1 MTSSVRNDALLGE
14 FSKLAYKDE
23 ETIVK
28 ALASDPKFKDWE
40 LNLWPKVEGSFA
52 AVSFRNKN
60 DGQIVI
66 AYRGT
71 DDLGDVSGADLNIAR
86 GRYDEQFRQGMD
98 FARQIKKEAGEN
110 ANILVT
116 GHSLGGAIAQAVSQ
130 SFGFDGATIDPA
142 AAGAVVKTPQY
153 KEKNKSLGL
162 PAVGKGMPK
171 TFKNYVVDGSAVSGL
186 TGPHLG
192 SKTTLPKAEMTWKQ
206 KIPGAIVGGVT
217 GQLLSAAIDQVEN
230 RHSSDHVSEQ
240 LNILAG
246 KEKKPIAAIKKEAD
260 TSPKAGVTRSGNSRE
275 SQTIVGL
282 LSSVGKT
289 RTYQMKDG
297 SVQTRSDGTVSWR
310 NNNPGNLKFGYA
322 GSADK
327 TDKSKRSKKQA
338 LSDASKRY
346 QGVIDLDQWGNAIF
360 ETEAAGRAAKSQ
372 LLTRQHG
379 NKTIEQMLP
388 KYAIS
393 DYSGTADVAAYA
405 KNIHKLAA
413 SRNLDLH
420 GKKIKDLKPNEFE
433 ALLDGMKKVEGFK
446 QGRIEVSSNGHKSI
460 EQKPSKQPAEIVKP
474 PASVGKPAKAVTPKP
489 AGNKPAA
496 GKAIAANKRATP
508 SSEAVNAVKG
518 GNPTAM
524 AAKVDQEVP
533 ALQALLSQLQSTL
546 AQLSS
551 VLSQPIQ
558 VTVDVQNGNIVA
570 AVNAANSQ
578 QQRRS

>member
-23 ETIVK
+23 EIIVK
-28 ALASDPKFKDWE
+28 ALASDPKFENWE
-40 LNLWPKVEGSFA
+40 INLGPKVEGSFA
-52 AVSFRNKN
+52 AVSFRNKK
-60 DGQIVI
+60 DDRIVI

-98 FARQIKKEAGEN
+98 FAQQVKKEAGEN
-110 ANILVT
+110 AKILVT

-142 AAGAVVKTPQY
+142 AAGGVIKTQQY
-153 KEKNKSLGL
+153 KEKNKSMGL
-162 PAVGKGMPK
+162 PAAGKGMPK

-206 KIPGAIVGGVT
+206 RIPGAIVGGLT
-217 GQLLSAAIDQVEN
+217 GQLVSAAIDQVEN

-240 LNILAG
+240 LNILAE
-246 KEKKPIAAIKKEAD
+246 KEKTPIVAIKKEVGA
-260 TSPKAGVTRSGNSRE
+260 SPKTGVIGGGGSRD
-275 SQTIVGL
+275 SQTIAGL

-297 SVQTRSDGTVSWR
+297 SVQTRRDGTVSWR

-338 LSDASKRY
+338 LADARKRY
-346 QGVIDLDQWGNAIF
+346 HGVVDLDQWGNAVF
-360 ETEAAGRAAKSQ
+360 ETEEAGRAAKSQ
-372 LLTRQHG
+372 LLTKLHG

-393 DYSGTADVAAYA
+393 DYSGTANVAAYA
-405 KNIHKLAA
+405 NNIHKLAA
-413 SRNLDLH
+413 GRKLDLH
-420 GKKIKDLKPNEFE
+420 GKKIKDLKSEEFE

-446 QGRIEVSSNGHKSI
+446 PGKVEVTSGGHKSI
-460 EQKPSKQPAEIVKP
+460 GEKLLNQQATETKSPDSVGRSAKGTTFKSVAKKPVADKPS
-474 PASVGKPAKAVTPKP
+474 VTKKGTLPSP
-489 AGNKPAA
+489 REVNA
-496 GKAIAANKRATP
+496 GKEVSAA
-508 SSEAVNAVKG
+508 
-518 GNPTAM
+518 AM
-524 AAKVDQEVP
+524 AAEIDQGVP
-533 ALQALLSQLQSTL
+533 AIQAVLSQLQATL
-546 AQLSS
+546 SQLSS